1 MMMTVIQVLRAF
13 KVSCDG
19 GNSLLL
25 NLMTIMINLGDGLSV
40 MLDGKRKSTRGH
52 QRPLEY
58 WRNEHKVFGRDHKS
72 EC

>member
-1 MMMTVIQVLRAF
+1 MMMTVIQVLRAKYHVKGIPF
-13 KVSCDG
+13 FAESDHEG
-19 GNSLLL
+19 I
-25 NLMTIMINLGDGLSV
+25 IMNPGDGLSV

-72 EC
+72 E